1 MFWTILN
8 IIVWIIAIASLIAA
22 ISPITETKK
31 DDAFVKKVL
40 GKVQWLIN
48 ICALNVG
55 KAKDKVKKK

>member
-1 MFWTILN
+1 MLFTILN

-31 DDAFVKKVL
+31 VDAIVKKVL

-55 KAKDKVKKK
+55 KAKKK

>member
-22 ISPITETKK
+22 ISPITKTKK

-40 GKVQWLIN
+40 GKVQWLVD

-55 KAKDKVKKK
+55 KVRQRFKK